1 MNELRNAMEGKWP
14 ENAFQTKEIVGR
26 TQGLWWKKCEKIV
39 KRQPAESLPLIL
51 KRTTSYAADLEIC
64 NELILDNIVLA
75 QQLFLDD

>member
-1 MNELRNAMEGKWP
+1 MNSGTQWKGNNLKTPSKPKRLL
-14 ENAFQTKEIVGR
+14 VGH
-26 TQGLWWKKCEKIV
+26 KAYDEKSV